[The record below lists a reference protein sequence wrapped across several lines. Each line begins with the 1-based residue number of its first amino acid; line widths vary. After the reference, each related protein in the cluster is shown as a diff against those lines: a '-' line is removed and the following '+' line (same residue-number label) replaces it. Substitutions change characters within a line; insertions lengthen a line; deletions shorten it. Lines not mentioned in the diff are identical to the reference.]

1 MKTNSLSSSFLSFL
15 SKSPLVASILFLF
28 FFSCSSDKMTDR
40 EKEDESI
47 IEWQSTQT
55 PTDSLSLAHATQFRS
70 YVYPNFRTL
79 EVYDKNKNLQ
89 QRYLLYKGET
99 KPKTNFEYDVAL
111 QIPLK
116 RIVSRSTKYA
126 TFISLLENVDNLV
139 GFVGSQYVSDEQIRK
154 GLDAGKI
161 KEVGNDDGSGVN
173 FEGLLSLEPD
183 AIFTYDASLYG
194 GTSDTQQKMK
204 ELGLPMIICN
214 ETLESSPLAQ
224 AEWIKFFGI
233 LFEKEEKATEIFNQV
248 KSNYDSLK
256 NLTANLKEDQK
267 PTLFFNAWYNETWF
281 MPNGDSYVAQFAKD
295 AGAIYLWN
303 DLEGTGASPLAIESV
318 YEKAQQADYWFHASD
333 WKNMNQLISSDRRF
347 VSFKSVKNKKIFN
360 HNKRQLKSGGNDY
373 FESGVAFPNKI
384 LEDFIKILHPE
395 LIKNKELY
403 FYENLK

>member
-1 MKTNSLSSSFLSFL
+1 L
-15 SKSPLVASILFLF
+15 
-28 FFSCSSDKMTDR
+28 
-40 EKEDESI
+40 
-47 IEWQSTQT
+47 
-55 PTDSLSLAHATQFRS
+55 
-70 YVYPNFRTL
+70 YPNFKTL
-79 EVYDKNKNLQ
+79 EVYDKNKKLQ

-99 KPKTNFEYDVAL
+99 KPKTNLKYDVAL

-139 GFVGSQYVSDEQIRK
+139 GFVGSQYVSNEEIRK
-154 GLDAGKI
+154 SLEAGKI
-161 KEVGNDDGSGVN
+161 KEVGNDDGSGIN
-173 FEGLLSLEPD
+173 FEGLISLEPN

-248 KSNYDSLK
+248 KNNYDSLK
-256 NLTANLKEDQK
+256 KLTATLKEDQK

-318 YEKAQQADYWFHASD
+318 YDKAEQADYWFHASD
-333 WKNMNQLISSDRRF
+333 WATMNQLISSDRRF
-347 VSFKSVKNKKIFN
+347 VSFKSVKNKKVFN
-360 HNKRQLKSGGNDY
+360 HNKRQLKSGGND
-373 FESGVAFPNKI
+373 
-384 LEDFIKILHPE
+384 
-395 LIKNKELY
+395 
-403 FYENLK
+403 

>member
-1 MKTNSLSSSFLSFL
+1 MKINYFYY
-15 SKSPLVASILFLF
+15 SILFLF
-28 FFSCSSDKMTDR
+28 LFSCNS
-40 EKEDESI
+40 EKQNKETTTSQNEI
-47 IEWQSTQT
+47 AET
-55 PTDSLSLAHATQFRS
+55 PIDSLKLIHANQFKS
-70 YVYPNFRTL
+70 YSYKDFKML
-79 EVYDKNKNLQ
+79 EVYDQNKNVQ

-99 KPKTNFEYDVAL
+99 KPTTNLKYDVAL

-126 TFISLLENVDNLV
+126 TFISLLDNVKNLV
-139 GFVGSQYVSDEQIRK
+139 GFVGSQYVSNEEIRK
-154 GLDAGKI
+154 SLEAGQL

-173 FEGLLSLEPD
+173 FEGLVSLEPD

-224 AEWIKFFGI
+224 AEWIKFFGV
-233 LFEKEEKATEIFNQV
+233 LFEKEEKATEIFSKV

-256 NLTANLKEDQK
+256 NLTASIKEENK
-267 PTLFFNAWYNETWF
+267 PTIFFNAWYNETWF
-281 MPNGDSYVAQFAKD
+281 MPNGESYVAQFAKD

-303 DLEGTGASPLAIESV
+303 DLKGTGASPLAIESV
-318 YEKAQQADYWFHASD
+318 YEKAEQADYWFHASD
-333 WKNMNQLISSDRRF
+333 WKNMNQLMSSDRRF
-347 VSFKSVKNKKIFN
+347 VSFKSVKNKRVFN

-373 FESGVAFPNKI
+373 FESGVAFPDKI
-384 LEDFIKILHPE
+384 LEDFIKILHPK

-403 FYENLK
+403 FYGNLR

>member
-1 MKTNSLSSSFLSFL
+1 MKIHYLYY
-15 SKSPLVASILFLF
+15 SILFLF
-28 FFSCSSDKMTDR
+28 IFSCKT
-40 EKEDESI
+40 ENKKEIKTTETLELPI
-47 IEWQSTQT
+47 
-55 PTDSLSLAHATQFRS
+55 DSVKLIHANQFRS
-70 YVYPNFRTL
+70 YSYKDFETI
-79 EVYDKNKNLQ
+79 EVFDKNKKLQ
-89 QRYLLYKGET
+89 QRYLLYKGKN
-99 KPKTNFEYDVAL
+99 KPTTNLKYDVAL

-116 RIVSRSTKYA
+116 RMISRSTKYA
-126 TFISLLENVDNLV
+126 TFISLLDNVNNLV
-139 GFVGSQYVSDEQIRK
+139 GFVGSKYVSNQEIRK
-154 GLDAGKI
+154 NIENGKI

-173 FEGLLSLEPD
+173 FEGLVNLEPD

-224 AEWIKFFGI
+224 AEWIKFFGV
-233 LFEKEEKATEIFNQV
+233 LFEKGEQATEIFNNV

-256 NLTANLKEDQK
+256 NLTASIKEKNK

-281 MPNGDSYVAQFAKD
+281 MPNGESYVAQFAKD

-318 YEKAQQADYWFHASD
+318 YERAEKADYWFHASD

-347 VSFKSVKNKKIFN
+347 VSFKSVKNKSVFN

-373 FESGVAFPNKI
+373 FESGVAFPDKI

-395 LIKNKELY
+395 LIENKELY

>member
-1 MKTNSLSSSFLSFL
+1 MKIYPFYY
-15 SKSPLVASILFLF
+15 SILFLLL
-28 FFSCSSDKMTDR
+28 FSCSSDKMTDK
-40 EKEDESI
+40 EKEDESA
-47 IEWQSTQT
+47 IEWQSTQI
-55 PTDSLSLAHATQFRS
+55 PTDSLFLAHATQFNS
-70 YVYPNFRTL
+70 YSYPNFKIL
-79 EVYDKNKNLQ
+79 EVYDKNATVQ

-99 KPKTNFEYDVAL
+99 KPKTDLEYDVAL

-126 TFISLLENVDNLV
+126 TFISLLENVDNLI
-139 GFVGSQYVSDEQIRK
+139 GFVGAKYVSNEEIRK
-154 GLDAGKI
+154 NLDAGKI

-173 FEGLLSLEPD
+173 FEGLVSLEPD

-194 GTSDTQQKMK
+194 GTSNTQQKMK
-204 ELGLPMIICN
+204 ELGLPVIICN

-224 AEWIKFFGI
+224 AEWIKFFGV
-233 LFEKEEKATEIFNQV
+233 LFEKEEKAAEIFNQV

-256 NLTANLKEDQK
+256 NLTATIKKENK

-281 MPNGDSYVAQFAKD
+281 MPNGESYVAQFAKD

-318 YEKAQQADYWFHASD
+318 YDKAEQADYWFHASD

-347 VSFKSVKNKKIFN
+347 VSFKSVKNKNVFN

-373 FESGVAFPNKI
+373 FESGVAFPDKI

-395 LIKNKELY
+395 LIEKKELY

>member
-1 MKTNSLSSSFLSFL
+1 
-15 SKSPLVASILFLF
+15 
-28 FFSCSSDKMTDR
+28 MTDK
-40 EKEDESI
+40 EKADESS
-47 IEWQSTQT
+47 IEWQSTQI
-55 PTDSLSLAHATQFRS
+55 PTDSISLVHANQFRS
-70 YVYPNFRTL
+70 YIYPNFKTL

-111 QIPLK
+111 Q

-139 GFVGSQYVSDEQIRK
+139 GFVGSQYVSNDEIRK
-154 GLDAGKI
+154 NLKAGKI

-173 FEGLLSLEPD
+173 FESLVSLEPD

-214 ETLESSPLAQ
+214 ETLENSPLAQ
-224 AEWIKFFGI
+224 AEWIKFFGV
-233 LFEKEEKATEIFNQV
+233 LFEKEQEATAIFNKV

-256 NLTANLKEDQK
+256 NLTSQIKEDKK

-281 MPNGDSYVAQFAKD
+281 MPNGESYVAQFAKD
-295 AGAIYLWN
+295 AGAIYLWK

-318 YEKAQQADYWFHASD
+318 YDKAEQADYWFHASD
-333 WKNMNQLISSDRRF
+333 WTQMNQLISSDRRF

-360 HNKRQLKSGGNDY
+360 HTKRQLKSGGNDY
-373 FESGVAFPNKI
+373 FESGVAFPDKI
-384 LEDFIKILHPE
+384 LEDWIKILHPE
-395 LIKNKELY
+395 LIKDKELY
-403 FYENLK
+403 FYQNLK